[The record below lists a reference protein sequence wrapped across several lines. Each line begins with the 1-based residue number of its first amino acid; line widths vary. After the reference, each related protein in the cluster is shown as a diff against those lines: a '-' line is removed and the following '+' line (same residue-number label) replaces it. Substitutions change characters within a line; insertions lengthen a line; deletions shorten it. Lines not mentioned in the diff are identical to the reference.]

1 LRDEEEQKM
10 EKGKTYFYEVRGCVV
25 SGMYIRSTPAWDIFK
40 REDGTED
47 WIHSYSPA
55 YDSIE
60 QYKMV
65 RGIVDAMA
73 KATHVPDVILAP
85 VGSPRDGR

>member
-1 LRDEEEQKM
+1 MEQ
-10 EKGKTYFYEVRGCVV
+10 GKTYFYEVRGCLV
-25 SGMYIRSTPAWDIFK
+25 SGVYRSSTPAWHILK
-40 REDGTED
+40 REDGTVD
-47 WIHSYSPA
+47 WIESYKPV
-55 YDSIE
+55 YDSAE